1 MVLSNSK
8 CMLIQIQNSEISIQ
22 GLQVQY
28 STFHSSRIKCN
39 AKLLD
44 HTGTSNQSLHESLHS
59 TCAFMFID
67 EDLLLKSKVGICNGF
82 NISIALL
89 ICT

>member
-1 MVLSNSK
+1 MSPSV
-8 CMLIQIQNSEISIQ
+8 IISEIDAVISNI
-22 GLQVQY
+22 
-28 STFHSSRIKCN
+28 IKCN

-82 NISIALL
+82 DILIAISIYMH
-89 ICT
+89 IY